1 MERQNQYSEIHM
13 HEMDLYRDQ
22 SSKQK
27 RPLDVF
33 LVYIVFSGPV
43 VRFLAHAF
51 VPISAADLNS

>member
-1 MERQNQYSEIHM
+1 M

-22 SSKQK
+22 SSKQT

-51 VPISAADLNS
+51 VPIRAADLNS